1 MKVRL
6 LSLGHKMP
14 EWVETAFNTYNQRL
28 PQHLKVQLVEINAVT
43 RQKNLSTAQIKEA
56 EAQAIEKQLAPG
68 DFNVALDERGK
79 NLSTREWAQA
89 LDDWQ
94 MMGQTVNII
103 IGGADGLDPRIKQQ
117 ANQLWSLSKMTFPHQ
132 LVRVIIAEQLYRAHS
147 LLTNHPYHR
156 E

>member
-1 MKVRL
+1 MKIRL

-14 EWVETAFNTYNQRL
+14 DWVETAFHTYNQRL
-28 PQHLKVQLVEINAVT
+28 PQHLKIQLVEINAVT
-43 RQKNLSTAQIKEA
+43 RQKSLNTEQIKAA
-56 EAQAIEKQLAPG
+56 EAQAIEKQLSPG

-79 NLSTREWAQA
+79 AVSTKDWASA
-89 LDDWQ
+89 LDQWQ
-94 MMGQTVNII
+94 MVGQTVNII
-103 IGGADGLDPRIKQQ
+103 IGGADGLDGRIKQQ
-117 ANQLWSLSKMTFPHQ
+117 ANMLWSLSKMTFPHQ